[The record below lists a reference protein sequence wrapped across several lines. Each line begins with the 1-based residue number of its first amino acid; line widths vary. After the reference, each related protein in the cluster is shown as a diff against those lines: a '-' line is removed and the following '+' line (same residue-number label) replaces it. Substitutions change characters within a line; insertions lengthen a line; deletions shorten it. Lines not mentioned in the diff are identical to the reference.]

1 LQLYPGEVKLV
12 RQFIVVGGIGRRE
25 TPAQRL
31 IAFVI
36 RVLIIAAGVWVA
48 AKLVG
53 GIHLEGWKSTL
64 LVALVLGVLNA
75 YLKPLLVFG
84 TFPLLILTVGLFLII
99 INTAL
104 LALTAWFLGK
114 FDSVHFAIDGFWDA
128 FWGAVI
134 ISLVTFLLTRFIDPR
149 RMARNFS

>member
-1 LQLYPGEVKLV
+1 M
-12 RQFIVVGGIGRRE
+12 RDFIVVGGIGRRE
-25 TPAQRL
+25 TGAQRL
-31 IAFVI
+31 IAFIV
-36 RVLIIAAGVWVA
+36 RVLITAAAVWVA
-48 AKLVG
+48 AQIVG

-64 LVALVLGVLNA
+64 IVALVLGVLNA

-84 TFPLLILTVGLFLII
+84 TFPLLILTVGLSLIL
-99 INTAL
+99 INTVL

-134 ISLVTFLLTRFIDPR
+134 ISVVSFIITRFIDPKR
-149 RMARNFS
+149 VARNFG